1 MKDLK
6 WICEGYFA
14 HRGLHNKT
22 LPENSLPAFNNAVRK
37 GYHIEL
43 DIRITKDNK
52 IVVIHDSNLAR
63 LTGCDIVVEKSTYS
77 TIKEHSLLDSNEC
90 IPLLSDVLSTL
101 PETTEFLI
109 ELKSSKRNK
118 DLVTSFLELISHYP
132 HKYAIHSFDPR
143 ILHLFKKI
151 DSTIIRGQISKA
163 YKGIGGR
170 LLTKLSFN
178 FWTKPDF
185 INYKFEDLPRK
196 QLDKLKANGMMIL
209 SYVVR
214 NEKQLAFVKK
224 HYDNAVFEQF
234 EPKKKVI

>member
-6 WICEGYFA
+6 WIRDGYFA
-14 HRGLHNKT
+14 HRGLHNKII
-22 LPENSLPAFNNAVRK
+22 PENSLAAFKHAVQN

-52 IVVIHDSNLAR
+52 IVVIHDGNLKR
-63 LTGCDIVVEKSTYS
+63 LTGCDIIVEESTYS

-90 IPLLSDVLSTL
+90 VPLLSNVLSTL

-118 DLVTSFLELISHYP
+118 DLATTFLELMTHYQ

-143 ILHLFKKI
+143 ILHLFKKL
-151 DSTIIRGQISKA
+151 DSTIIRGQISKV
-163 YKGIGGR
+163 YKGIGSR
-170 LLTKLSFN
+170 LLTNLRFN
-178 FWTKPDF
+178 FWAKPDF
-185 INYKFEDLPRK
+185 INYNFDDLPRK
-196 QLDKLKANGMMIL
+196 QLDKLKENGMMIL
-209 SYVVR
+209 SYVAR

-234 EPKKKVI
+234 EPKKKVV